1 MAAVRVPPPVDLA
14 MLLNQS
20 SYAVANRLAAALD
33 EVGVSVR
40 GYCVLAKAAE
50 GDYTQSQLSQLAF
63 LDKTTMVNTL
73 DDLEARGLAERKL
86 SPEDRRVRVV
96 AITKAGAQLLRK
108 ADGVVQGVYDEVL
121 DGIDPAKRAVFVEV
135 LTELVEGPLATP
147 FHLEPTVRRR
157 RTRKAAAA

>member
-1 MAAVRVPPPVDLA
+1 MANSRVPPPVDLA

-33 EVGVSVR
+33 EVGLSVR

-73 DDLEARGLAERKL
+73 DELEAGGLAERTL
-86 SPEDRRVRVV
+86 SPTDRRVRVV
-96 AITKAGAQLLRK
+96 AITKDGSALLRTG
-108 ADGVVQGVYDEVL
+108 DRVVQGVYDEVL
-121 DGIDPAKRAVFVEV
+121 DGVDPANRAVFVEV
-135 LTELVEGPLATP
+135 LTQLVEGPLATP
-147 FHLEPTVRRR
+147 FHLETPVRRR